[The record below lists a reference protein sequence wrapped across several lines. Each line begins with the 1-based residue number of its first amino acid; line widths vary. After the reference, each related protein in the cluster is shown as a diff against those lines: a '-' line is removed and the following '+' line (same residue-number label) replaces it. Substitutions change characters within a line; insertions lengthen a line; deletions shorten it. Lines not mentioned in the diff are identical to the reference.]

1 MWPVGL
7 MTRMTD
13 WLAAEPYE
21 REASTMPAAHA
32 PRITIPPWPSYAAV
46 LDEGAARNIP
56 AFVRAL
62 RLISGSIANLP
73 LVMYRQD
80 VPAPEQP
87 RLLRQP
93 DPIRHGGIP

>member
-62 RLISGSIANLP
+62 RLIAAASRSA
-73 LVMYRQD
+73 VCH
-80 VPAPEQP
+80 VPPGRAGAGTA

-93 DPIRHGGIP
+93 EPVRHDGIP